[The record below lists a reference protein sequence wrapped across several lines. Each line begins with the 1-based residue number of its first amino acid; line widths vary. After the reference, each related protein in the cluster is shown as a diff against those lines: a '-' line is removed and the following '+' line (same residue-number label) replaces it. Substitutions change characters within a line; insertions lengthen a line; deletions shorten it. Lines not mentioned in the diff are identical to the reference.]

1 VSVGPAETAPRLQVG
16 IRVPRDALVGD
27 VGRIRALMER
37 VAAAGL
43 DHVCVGDHVSF
54 QGGQGF
60 DGIVHAAVLAAAH
73 PSLPVHVAVY
83 LLPLRHPVLV
93 ARQLAT
99 LASVAP
105 GRVVLGVGIGGE
117 DRHEVE
123 ITGVDPSTRGA
134 RTDESLRVLRE
145 LLTGEP
151 VTLHGRFF
159 DFDDAVIRPA
169 PDPPVPFL
177 VGGRSDA
184 ALRRAGALG
193 DGWLGIWVSPARF
206 AAAVA
211 QVDAHAHDVGRTAWS
226 PRHALHVW
234 CGLAAERGAA
244 RTALATAME
253 SLYRVPYERFERWSP
268 AGTPADVAAYLE
280 PFLATTRSFNLS
292 AASPDAEHAVEA
304 AGEVR
309 RLLLDRAR

>member
-1 VSVGPAETAPRLQVG
+1 MTDPSGLRVG
-16 IRVPRDALVGD
+16 IRVPREALLGD
-27 VGRIRALMER
+27 VERIGALMAR
-37 VAAAGL
+37 VEAAGL

-54 QGGQGF
+54 HGGQGF

-73 PSLPVHVAVY
+73 PTLPVHIAVY

-105 GRVVLGVGIGGE
+105 GRVVLGVGVGGE

-134 RTDESLRVLRE
+134 RTDESLAALRD

-151 VTLHGRFF
+151 VTVHGRFF
-159 DFDDAVIRPA
+159 EFEDASIRPA
-169 PDPPVPFL
+169 PDPPVPL
-177 VGGRSDA
+177 IVGGRSEA
-184 ALRRAGALG
+184 ALRRAGTLG
-193 DGWLGIWVSPARF
+193 DGWLGIWVGPERF
-206 AAAVA
+206 AGAIGTVES
-211 QVDAHAHDVGRTAWS
+211 HAREAGRADWR
-226 PRHALHVW
+226 PQHALHLW
-234 CGLAAERGAA
+234 CGLARDRATA
-244 RTALATAME
+244 RASVAGAME

-268 AGTPADVAAYLE
+268 AGTPADVAAYIE
-280 PFLATTRSFNLS
+280 PFLATTRSVNLIP
-292 AASPDAEHAVEA
+292 AAPDPEYAVEA

-309 RLLLDRAR
+309 RLLLDAT